1 MSTPQLSMISLDLDR
16 SILARFGRSMGLPL
30 QTADEGYLAH
40 CAMRAA
46 FGALAPQPFA
56 MRPVRGRFVRV
67 LGYADASADALR
79 DRAAS
84 FAEPIAHLA
93 CNVPS
98 MAVKAMPGAWPAGM
112 QLGFEVRV
120 CPIRRPSANAS
131 RKAAGATR
139 DHAEVDCFL
148 SECWKAGEAV
158 HLSREEIYRAWLARE
173 VARYGAATM
182 SAAQMISF
190 RRIRLSRSDHAA
202 TRRLRACERPDA
214 LMRGI
219 LEVKDP
225 VAFAALL
232 RRGVG
237 RHRAFGFGMLLLRPA
252 GNGNA

>member
-1 MSTPQLSMISLDLDR
+1 MISLDLDR
-16 SILARFGRSMGLPL
+16 SMLARFGRSMGLPL

-40 CAMRAA
+40 CTMRAA

-56 MRPVRGRFVRV
+56 MRPARGRFARV
-67 LGYADASADALR
+67 LGYADVSADALR
-79 DRAAS
+79 DHAAS
-84 FAEPIAHLA
+84 FAEPIAHSA
-93 CNVPS
+93 CNIPS
-98 MAVKAMPGAWPAGM
+98 MAAKAMPEWWPAGI

-148 SECWKAGEAV
+148 SECWKAGVAAR
-158 HLSREEIYRAWLARE
+158 LSREEIYRAWLARE
-173 VARYGAATM
+173 LARDAAATM

-202 TRRLRACERPDA
+202 TRRLRVCERPDA
-214 LMRGI
+214 LMRGV
-219 LEVKDP
+219 LEVNEP

-252 GNGNA
+252 GDGHA

>member
-1 MSTPQLSMISLDLDR
+1 MSTNQLSMISLDLDR
-16 SILARFGRSMGLPL
+16 SMLARFGSSMGLPL

-46 FGALAPQPFA
+46 FGALAPQPFV
-56 MRPVRGRFVRV
+56 MRPAGGKFARV
-67 LGYADASADALR
+67 LGYADASGDALR
-79 DRAAS
+79 DHAAS
-84 FAEPIAHLA
+84 FAEPIAHSA

-120 CPIRRPSANAS
+120 CPIRRPSANVS
-131 RKAAGATR
+131 RKAVGANR

-148 SECWKAGEAV
+148 SECWKAGVAMR
-158 HLSREEIYRAWLARE
+158 LGREEIYRAWLARE
-173 VARYGAATM
+173 LARDGAATM

-202 TRRLRACERPDA
+202 TRRLRVCERPDA
-214 LMRGI
+214 LMRGV
-219 LEVKDP
+219 LEVNDP

-252 GNGNA
+252 GDGHA